1 MRSEQAV
8 QTLRQWMLSLHPEL
22 SDITPDL
29 DLITHRVVDSLAFVE
44 LVERLM
50 ELTGTELDMQ
60 TMPVDSFRT
69 LEAIRRNY
77 LAALDAP

>member
-22 SDITPDL
+22 SEIPPDL